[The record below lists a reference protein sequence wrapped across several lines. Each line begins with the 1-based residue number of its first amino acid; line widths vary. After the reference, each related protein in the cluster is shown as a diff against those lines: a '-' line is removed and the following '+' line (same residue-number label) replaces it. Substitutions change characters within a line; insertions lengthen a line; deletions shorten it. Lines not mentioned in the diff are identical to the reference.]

1 MSLSGGRH
9 PGELF
14 TFIISG
20 GIGGSDSR
28 SFNYRNT
35 VTAMDMPNT
44 RILKYVCDKK
54 PIITIQ
60 TMNVSKSVTVQL
72 FDKPNAYRGML
83 QRTMQTHVANFLGCD
98 MNISHVRL
106 SAYLP
111 PCSNITL
118 LMAAIWAF
126 YLEIKST
133 NTTHP
138 HHFYK
143 LLMAC
148 TILIQD

>member
-44 RILKYVCDKK
+44 RILKECFPD
-54 PIITIQ
+54 
-60 TMNVSKSVTVQL
+60 
-72 FDKPNAYRGML
+72 
-83 QRTMQTHVANFLGCD
+83 FLG
-98 MNISHVRL
+98 
-106 SAYLP
+106 
-111 PCSNITL
+111 ITL
-118 LMAAIWAF
+118 PSEF
-126 YLEIKST
+126 C
-133 NTTHP
+133 N
-138 HHFYK
+138 F
-143 LLMAC
+143 
-148 TILIQD
+148 